1 MLAWAGGRSSPQLL
15 SMKTLVLMP
24 ACTGVVGVAHS
35 RAPRIGRNRGIM
47 RKSNSGSDH
56 GSAPMCADLPHCTWE
71 PDRHTRQTPE
81 KPVISTKNSAHHTK
95 ARGSHVQHRRQPHPS
110 GTPHPTQPTHHK
122 LERKWTDLGAECDRF
137 RRGLRPIS
145 TRTMTDL
152 AAEPDRSRRSLLDT
166 AQRCP
171 IGFSGSPSQ
180 EVQTDA
186 HHHGRDP
193 EHDEGRQVA

>member
-1 MLAWAGGRSSPQLL
+1 MGRGRSSPQLL
-15 SMKTLVLMP
+15 SMKTLVLLP
-24 ACTGVVGVAHS
+24 ACTGVAGVAHS
-35 RAPRIGRNRGIM
+35 RAPRIGGNRGIM
-47 RKSNSGSDH
+47 RKINSGSGH
-56 GSAPMCADLPHCTWE
+56 GSAPMCTDPLTAHGNPTATHDDHQKA
-71 PDRHTRQTPE
+71 RHFN
-81 KPVISTKNSAHHTK
+81 KNSAHYTK

-110 GTPHPTQPTHHK
+110 GTPHLTQPTHHK
-122 LERKWTDLGAECDRF
+122 LEAEVNRF
-137 RRGLRPIS
+137 RYGVRPIS
-145 TRTMTDL
+145 TRVTTDL
-152 AAEPDRSRRSLLDT
+152 EAEPDRSRRSLLDT

>member
-1 MLAWAGGRSSPQLL
+1 MGRGRSSPQLL

-24 ACTGVVGVAHS
+24 ACTGGVAVAHS

-47 RKSNSGSDH
+47 RKINSGSGH
-56 GSAPMCADLPHCTWE
+56 GSAPMCTDPLTAHGNPTATHDDHQKA
-71 PDRHTRQTPE
+71 RHFN
-81 KPVISTKNSAHHTK
+81 KNSAHYTK

-110 GTPHPTQPTHHK
+110 GTPHLTQPTHHK
-122 LERKWTDLGAECDRF
+122 LEAEVKRF
-137 RRGLRPIS
+137 RYGVRPIS
-145 TRTMTDL
+145 TRVTTDL
-152 AAEPDRSRRSLLDT
+152 EAEPDRSRRSLLDT